1 MFKKAIVTGGCGFI
15 GSNLVNRLIKNE
27 IAVLNLDDMRI
38 GANKAYLKD
47 LDPQV
52 EYDFRKVDLADSV
65 SLNEA
70 ISNFLPDVI
79 FHLAA
84 ESHVDRS
91 IMNPKSF
98 IESNITGTFN
108 LLEILRSKYKQRNLR
123 FIHVSTDEVFG
134 SLELGSE
141 EKFTETSQY
150 KPSNPYSASKAAS
163 DHLAKAWHET
173 FGLDIIVTNC
183 SNNYGPRQHK
193 EKLIPKI
200 IFNTLKGKEIPIYG
214 DGLNVRDWLYVEDHV
229 DALIKIAHKGKSGES
244 YLIGGNNQ
252 LSNIELANIVLKK
265 LSYKLNEQLFDYN
278 MLITHVDDRVGHDR
292 RYATD
297 SKKLL
302 QELYWRPRISME
314 QGIDLTIDWY
324 LDFWIGR
331 RDV

>member
-1 MFKKAIVTGGCGFI
+1 MIQCYHKTYGLDVIVTRCT
-15 GSNLVNRLIKNE
+15 N
-27 IAVLNLDDMRI
+27 
-38 GANKAYLKD
+38 
-47 LDPQV
+47 
-52 EYDFRKVDLADSV
+52 
-65 SLNEA
+65 
-70 ISNFLPDVI
+70 NF
-79 FHLAA
+79 
-84 ESHVDRS
+84 
-91 IMNPKSF
+91 
-98 IESNITGTFN
+98 
-108 LLEILRSKYKQRNLR
+108 
-123 FIHVSTDEVFG
+123 
-134 SLELGSE
+134 
-141 EKFTETSQY
+141 
-150 KPSNPYSASKAAS
+150 
-163 DHLAKAWHET
+163 
-173 FGLDIIVTNC
+173 
-183 SNNYGPRQHK
+183 GPFQFP
-193 EKLIPKI
+193 EKLIPLTINKC
-200 IFNTLKGKEIPIYG
+200 LGKKKIPIYG

-265 LSYKLNEQLFDYN
+265 LSYKLNEQLLDYN